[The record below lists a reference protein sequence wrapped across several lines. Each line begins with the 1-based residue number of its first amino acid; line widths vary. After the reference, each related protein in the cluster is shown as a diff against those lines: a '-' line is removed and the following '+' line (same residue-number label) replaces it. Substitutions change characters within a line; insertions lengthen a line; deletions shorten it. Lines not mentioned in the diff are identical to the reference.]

1 MIGLTS
7 LELHGFKSIRHLSGL
22 MFKQMNVLI
31 GANGAGKSNLISFFK
46 LLAWMTPAPGSLQF
60 FIGKEGGANS
70 LLYDGAN
77 VTSKIEATL
86 TFETDRGT
94 NEYYMRLFYASPDTL
109 IFADERY
116 RFSDRTFPHPAEWRS
131 LDSGHKE
138 SRLINNAE
146 AGDTTARVI
155 RNLMRQCVVYQF
167 HNTSETARIRQKWN
181 RDDGRFLKEDGGNLA
196 PFLLR
201 LHESDSNAYL
211 RIVET
216 IRQIAPFFADF
227 VLEPTGNSVMLQ
239 WRERDTDMIF
249 GPHQAS
255 DGMLRAMALV
265 SLLLQPE
272 KDLPEVLILDEPE
285 LGLHP
290 YAINVIA
297 GLIRSVSSHVQVI
310 LATQSTLL
318 IDQFL
323 VEDIVVVERD
333 ERESRFRRLDPDR
346 LEEWLNEYSVA
357 ELWQKNVLGGRPAR

>member
-1 MIGLTS
+1 MIGLTKF
-7 LELHGFKSIRHLSGL
+7 ELHGFKSIRHLPDL
-22 MFKQMNVLI
+22 KFKQMNVLI

-46 LLAWMTPAPGSLQF
+46 LLAWMTPSPGGLQF

-70 LLYDGAN
+70 LLYDGADI
-77 VTSKIEATL
+77 TDKIEASL

-94 NEYYMRLFYASPDTL
+94 NEYYMRLVYASPDIL
-109 IFADERY
+109 MFADERY
-116 RFSDRTFPHPAEWRS
+116 RFSDKTFPHAAEWKS

-181 RDDGRFLKEDGGNLA
+181 RDDSRFLKEDAANLA

-201 LHESDSNAYL
+201 LHESEPDAYV

-216 IRQIAPFFADF
+216 IRQITPFFADF
-227 VLEPTGNSVMLQ
+227 VLQPVANSLMLQ
-239 WRERDTDMIF
+239 WRERHTDMVF

-255 DGMLRAMALV
+255 DGMLREMALV

-290 YAINVIA
+290 YAINVVA
-297 GLIRSVSSHVQVI
+297 GLIRSVSNHVQVI
-310 LATQSTLL
+310 LATQSTSL

-323 VEDIVVVERD
+323 AEDIIVVERD
-333 ERESRFRRLDPDR
+333 ERESRFRRLDSDK
-346 LEEWLNEYSVA
+346 LEEWLDEYSVA
-357 ELWQKNVLGGRPAR
+357 ELWQKNVLGGRPAS